1 MNFDVAIVGGGLVGA
16 SLALALAESGL
27 KLALVDDPLP
37 APEAGE
43 WDSRVYAI
51 SPGNAA
57 FLESCGVWSGL
68 GQSRIAPVARMC
80 VRGDDGAS
88 RLAFSAYDFGLPEL
102 AFIVENRLL
111 ARSVAEV
118 LARQKNLTAFRPAR
132 GASLAWGAQEVR
144 LDLDCGKT
152 LSARLVVGADGT
164 DSWVRSEAGI
174 GVKGMDYGQLGVVA
188 NFQTEMPHG
197 DTARQWLRQ
206 DGVLALL
213 PLPGMRVSM
222 VWSAWEEEA
231 RALLS
236 ASPLDLCERVMEASH
251 GELGKLQLITP
262 AAAFPLRFLKARELA
277 RPRLALIGDA
287 AHTVH
292 PLAGQGVNLGLR
304 GARGLATAL
313 MTRGPQGDCG
323 DFRLLRRY
331 ERAHKEDLLAI
342 ETVTHGLQRLFNN
355 TNPLLAW
362 LRNTGLRLT
371 DGLGPFKLLLAQRA
385 LG

>member
-27 KLALVDDPLP
+27 KLALVDHSLP

-57 FLESCGVWSGL
+57 FLESCGVWDGL
-68 GQSRIAPVARMC
+68 DQARIAPVTKMRI
-80 VRGDDGAS
+80 RGDDGAS
-88 RLAFSAYDFGLPEL
+88 RLAFSAYDAGLPEL

-111 ARSVAEV
+111 AQSAAAA
-118 LARQKNLTAFRPAR
+118 LARQENLTVFRPAR

-144 LDLDCGKT
+144 LGLDGGKS

-174 GVKGMDYGQLGVVA
+174 GVKGIDYGQLGVVA
-188 NFQTEMPHG
+188 NFQTGMPHG
-197 DTARQWLRQ
+197 DTARQWFRR

-222 VWSAWEEEA
+222 VWSTWEAKA
-231 RALLS
+231 RTLLS
-236 ASPLDLCERVMEASH
+236 APPFDLCERVAEASH
-251 GELGKLQLITP
+251 GELGRLELITP
-262 AAAFPLRFLKARELA
+262 TAAFPLRLLKVRELV

-292 PLAGQGVNLGLR
+292 PLAGQGLNLGLR
-304 GARGLATAL
+304 DARKLTVAL
-313 MTRGPQGDCG
+313 
-323 DFRLLRRY
+323 
-331 ERAHKEDLLAI
+331 
-342 ETVTHGLQRLFNN
+342 
-355 TNPLLAW
+355 
-362 LRNTGLRLT
+362 
-371 DGLGPFKLLLAQRA
+371 
-385 LG
+385 

>member
-1 MNFDVAIVGGGLVGA
+1 MNFDVAIVGGGLAGA

-27 KLALVDDPLP
+27 KLALVDHPLP
-37 APEAGE
+37 PNDAGE

-51 SPGNAA
+51 SPGNAE
-57 FLESCGVWSGL
+57 FLESCGVWGGL
-68 GQSRIAPVARMC
+68 APARIAPVTKMRI
-80 VRGDDGAS
+80 RGDDGAS
-88 RLAFSAYDFGLPEL
+88 HLAFSAYDAGLPEL

-111 ARSVAEV
+111 ARGLAEA

-132 GASLAWGAQEVR
+132 GVGLAWGAQEIR
-144 LDLDCGKT
+144 LDLDSGKS
-152 LSARLVVGADGT
+152 LSARLVIGADGT

-174 GVKGMDYGQLGVVA
+174 GVESVDYGQLGVVA

-197 DTARQWLRQ
+197 DMARQWFRQ

-222 VWSAWEEEA
+222 VWSTWEEEA

-236 ASPLDLCERVMEASH
+236 ASPFDLCERVAAASC
-251 GELGKLQLITP
+251 GELGKLELITP
-262 AAAFPLRFLKARELA
+262 AAAFPLRFLKVRELV

-304 GARGLATAL
+304 GARELATVL
-313 MTRGPQGDCG
+313 MTRGPQSDCG

-331 ERAHKEDLLAI
+331 ERTRKEDLLAI
-342 ETVTHGLQRLFNN
+342 ETATHGLQRLFNN
-355 TNPLLAW
+355 ANPLLAW
-362 LRNTGLRLT
+362 LRNSGLRLT
-371 DGLGPFKLLLAQRA
+371 DGLGPFKLLLAQHA